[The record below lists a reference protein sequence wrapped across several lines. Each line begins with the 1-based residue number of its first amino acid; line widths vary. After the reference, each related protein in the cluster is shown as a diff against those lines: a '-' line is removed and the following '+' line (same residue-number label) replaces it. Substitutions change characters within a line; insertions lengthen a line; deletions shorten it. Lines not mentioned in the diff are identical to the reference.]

1 MPAHWYYKRE
11 LIARDYG
18 AISGYLAPRSPHPDS
33 ILWRSRYESSCP
45 EDDILHDKA
54 QYWGKPGVHYHQN
67 LEAGEN
73 TLSSQLSRLTANS
86 ILSIGEYDP
95 EDFLNRYIQFMLSEG
110 SHNDIYIEESHRNF
124 FRHYGR
130 GKNPLQCGVEDSNIS
145 SLSTL
150 TPLLLFTRSDR
161 TRMKQMARTHVGIIH
176 KGETAARAAELYA
189 DIVYH
194 LLQGYPLETTLFD
207 KIGRSGYQ
215 ILNFP
220 FRRWIE
226 NHEDTEVVG
235 KLVGNGCPIEDALPA
250 TLYLALKYENHFEAG
265 LIANAQLGGDNCHR
279 GILLGTILGAIGG
292 CESIPG
298 DWVGGLRS
306 QAELDALADG
316 LWTAT
321 Q

>member
-124 FRHYGR
+124 S
-130 GKNPLQCGVEDSNIS
+130 VI
-145 SLSTL
+145 
-150 TPLLLFTRSDR
+150 
-161 TRMKQMARTHVGIIH
+161 MA
-176 KGETAARAAELYA
+176 AARIRCNAAW
-189 DIVYH
+189 
-194 LLQGYPLETTLFD
+194 
-207 KIGRSGYQ
+207 KIQ
-215 ILNFP
+215 ISVASQPSL
-220 FRRWIE
+220 
-226 NHEDTEVVG
+226 HSCSSHAATE
-235 KLVGNGCPIEDALPA
+235 PE
-250 TLYLALKYENHFEAG
+250 
-265 LIANAQLGGDNCHR
+265 
-279 GILLGTILGAIGG
+279 
-292 CESIPG
+292 
-298 DWVGGLRS
+298 
-306 QAELDALADG
+306 
-316 LWTAT
+316 
-321 Q
+321 